1 MNIIQRIIIILFGI
15 LISYTIINPP
25 WVQTFQRPGISKQ
38 RTPISRSNNIFYPPK
53 LLSDSPYY
61 GIEVDKDR
69 LYMKVFLVVVL
80 SVAGYFV
87 AGNINIPQNKILILK
102 KIRFE
107 KTSDVNI
114 KIPTDKSKILKI
126 YGYFLAACFLL
137 ILFNMLL
144 AVSLYRKVKDLNSV
158 VEILTSI
165 K

>member
-1 MNIIQRIIIILFGI
+1 
-15 LISYTIINPP
+15 
-25 WVQTFQRPGISKQ
+25 
-38 RTPISRSNNIFYPPK
+38 
-53 LLSDSPYY
+53 
-61 GIEVDKDR
+61 
-69 LYMKVFLVVVL
+69 MKVFLVVVL